1 MFTQELINYEFGA
14 VQINDVNDVW
24 MYTAETFFRCRSVF
38 YSLKQ
43 TKLRS
48 NLRPCSPHLIS
59 NFCCFL
65 EQLILSDKV
74 KYRNMIK
81 SWRNNA

>member
-1 MFTQELINYEFGA
+1 MFTQELIYYEFGA

-48 NLRPCSPHLIS
+48 NLIANIS
-59 NFCCFL
+59 QENSVL
-65 EQLILSDKV
+65 HSV
-74 KYRNMIK
+74 ANV
-81 SWRNNA
+81 